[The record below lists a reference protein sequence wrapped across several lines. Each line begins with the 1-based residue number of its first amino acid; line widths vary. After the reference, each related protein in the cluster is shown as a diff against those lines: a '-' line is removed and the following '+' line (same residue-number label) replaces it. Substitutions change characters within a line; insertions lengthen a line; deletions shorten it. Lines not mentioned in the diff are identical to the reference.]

1 MNLIEKILFGIQHV
15 LDNEDMT
22 PIAREDLN
30 AIVKMIKESN
40 GVWINDQVDY

>member
-1 MNLIEKILFGIQHV
+1 MNLIEKIMFGIQHV

-40 GVWINDQVDY
+40 GVRINGQVDY

>member
-30 AIVKMIKESN
+30 AIVKIIEESKE
-40 GVWINDQVDY
+40 VWMDDQVKY

>member
-1 MNLIEKILFGIQHV
+1 MNLIEKIMFGIQHV

-30 AIVKMIKESN
+30 AIVKMIEESK
-40 GVWINDQVDY
+40 GVWIDDHVKY